1 MLGSCLHNSVVI
13 IIKEETHFF
22 QLHSRHTAFHERG
35 LSLSFLGCNMDTA
48 ALGTD
53 TISYLH
59 KDIIYYRAANARSCG
74 YDKLITNN
82 NRFKSLEAML
92 ALLDR

>member
-1 MLGSCLHNSVVI
+1 
-13 IIKEETHFF
+13 
-22 QLHSRHTAFHERG
+22 
-35 LSLSFLGCNMDTA
+35 MDTA